1 MNFQTR
7 PLGARWVRWGA
18 VNMRKFIL
26 CLLLPL
32 ALMGCSAKSEWAS
45 DEMVTRMAYRE
56 PGPATLTL
64 MSMISNRSGGG
75 AHTSLMINASQRV
88 IWDPAGSFKHSEIP
102 ERNDVIYG
110 VNPEVYSVFKG
121 AHARETYH
129 VVMQEVVVAPE
140 VAEKAFA
147 IARGLG
153 PVSQT
158 QCTTSTSKL
167 LSQLPGFENIGSHLF
182 PKKLME
188 NFAKIPGVKTGRLF
202 EDDAGDKATAFGT
215 AQATKLTTF

>member
-1 MNFQTR
+1 
-7 PLGARWVRWGA
+7 
-18 VNMRKFIL
+18 MRKFLI

-32 ALMGCSAKSEWAS
+32 ALMGCSGKAVWAP

-64 MSMISNRSGGG
+64 MTMISNRSGGG

-88 IWDPAGSFKHSEIP
+88 IWDPAGSFSHSQIP

-110 VNPEVYSVFKG
+110 VNPEVYNVYKS
-121 AHARETYH
+121 AHARETFH
-129 VVMQEVVVAPE
+129 VVMHEIEVAPE

-147 IARGLG
+147 LARTLG
-153 PVSQT
+153 PVGSS
-158 QCTTSTSKL
+158 QCTMSTSEL

-188 NFAKIPGVKTGRLF
+188 AFAKLPGVTEGRLF
-202 EDDAGDKATAFGT
+202 EDDAGDKETAFS
-215 AQATKLTTF
+215 AARNVKLSTVN

>member
-1 MNFQTR
+1 MSPHRF
-7 PLGARWVRWGA
+7 WVLFRSEG
-18 VNMRKFIL
+18 VIVLRKFL
-26 CLLLPL
+26 LMLLLPL
-32 ALMGCSAKSEWAS
+32 ALMGCGAKSEWAS

-56 PGPATLTL
+56 PGPSTLTL
-64 MSMISNRSGGG
+64 MTMISNRSGGG

-88 IWDPAGSFKHSEIP
+88 IWDPAGSFKHSQIP

-110 VNPEVYSVFKG
+110 VNPEVFAVYKG

-129 VVMQEVVVAPE
+129 VVMQEIVVSPE
-140 VAEKAFA
+140 VAEKAFT

-158 QCTTSTSKL
+158 QCTSTTSSL
-167 LSQLPGFENIGSHLF
+167 LSQLPGFENVGNHLF
-182 PKKLME
+182 PKRLME
-188 NFAKIPGVKTGRLF
+188 AVAKVPGVKTSRLF

-215 AQATKLTTF
+215 AKSVRLETVN